1 MTKLTTKSFPKL
13 RILSRKSGNA
23 KNVSNVSGTIGD
35 MMTSCSNVKV
45 DPKLK
50 AIFFKAIKEENKIRK
65 EERDSKRKSQVRNAT
80 HISFVKCVEWNK
92 TCDNEELIKRG
103 VF

>member
-1 MTKLTTKSFPKL
+1 
-13 RILSRKSGNA
+13 
-23 KNVSNVSGTIGD
+23 
-35 MMTSCSNVKV
+35 MTSCSNVKV

-65 EERDSKRKSQVRNAT
+65 EERDSNRKARVRKLREFSKNAK

>member
-1 MTKLTTKSFPKL
+1 
-13 RILSRKSGNA
+13 
-23 KNVSNVSGTIGD
+23 
-35 MMTSCSNVKV
+35 MTSCSNVKV

-50 AIFFKAIKEENKIRK
+50 AIFFKAIKEEKKIIR
-65 EERDSKRKSQVRNAT
+65 EERNSKRKAQIVKLREVSKNAK